1 LITSL
6 LLAAEAARLLQTPMV
21 LVAAVLAEH

>member
-1 LITSL
+1 LSIWWSL
-6 LLAAEAARLLQTPMV
+6 VAVAARLLQTPMV